1 MFYKMKL
8 KTVERSYNEIV
19 KKLEESKNKLKTVSS
34 SMLRKLLFAI
44 KEVNSYTHFADEVLN
59 FVTSSHEVLCKLMAS
74 LGLA

>member
-19 KKLEESKNKLKTVSS
+19 KKLEESKNKLKTVPS

-44 KEVNSYTHFADEVLN
+44 KEVNP
-59 FVTSSHEVLCKLMAS
+59 
-74 LGLA
+74 